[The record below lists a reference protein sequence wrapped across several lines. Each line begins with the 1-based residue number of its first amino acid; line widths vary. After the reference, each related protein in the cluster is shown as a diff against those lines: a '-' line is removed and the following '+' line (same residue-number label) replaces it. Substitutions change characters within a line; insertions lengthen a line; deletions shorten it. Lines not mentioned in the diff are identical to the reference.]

1 MVRKPNSV
9 LMENMSVSECNL
21 AREMEL
27 YKEKKTSS
35 KTERDKVAIKGRD
48 RSNIGSENMK
58 MQI

>member
-27 YKEKKTSS
+27 YKEKK
-35 KTERDKVAIKGRD
+35 KKKRNKKHRPKQREIK
-48 RSNIGSENMK
+48 
-58 MQI
+58 